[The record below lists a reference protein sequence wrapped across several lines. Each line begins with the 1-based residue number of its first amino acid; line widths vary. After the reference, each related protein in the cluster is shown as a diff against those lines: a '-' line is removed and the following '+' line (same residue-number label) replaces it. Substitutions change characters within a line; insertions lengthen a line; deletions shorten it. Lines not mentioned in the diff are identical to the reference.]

1 METAAAA
8 AARTA
13 AAAVGTA
20 AAAAETAAAAGTAGT
35 AAETA
40 AAGRAGTGNAVLDDD
55 AASAIPCISGLAV
68 EAGTEAEG
76 SLEDAAAAGRCP
88 DNHSAGAVEL
98 EPVEVEL
105 GLESTSVAG
114 SADLLVGGPPGL
126 KVHWQV
132 AEQVPERVAVVGP
145 EREA

>member
-1 METAAAA
+1 MP
-8 AARTA
+8 
-13 AAAVGTA
+13 
-20 AAAAETAAAAGTAGT
+20 
-35 AAETA
+35 
-40 AAGRAGTGNAVLDDD
+40 LDDGSL
-55 AASAIPCISGLAV
+55 SAVRFVKVNVRVDGQLIRIEVRIFLGV
-68 EAGTEAEG
+68 EAGACHLQVG
-76 SLEDAAAAGRCP
+76 GV
-88 DNHSAGAVEL
+88 VEL

-114 SADLLVGGPPGL
+114 SADLLVEGPPGL